1 MSNIGR
7 MRTTLVMRILGGAG
21 ETSAS
26 DRRAAFDDSGAPVP
40 LAALVSKVARHA
52 NRVTDQDITDVKAAG
67 ISEDQI
73 FEVVVCAAVGQAT
86 RQYDAALAALETATE
101 KEPA

>member
-7 MRTTLVMRILGGAG
+7 ARTTLVMRILGGAG

-26 DRRAAFDDSGAPVP
+26 DRRTAFDNNDVP
-40 LAALVSKVARHA
+40 ASMSALVDKVARHA
-52 NRVTDQDITDVKAAG
+52 FSVTDRDITDVKAAG

-86 RQYDAALAALETATE
+86 RQYDAAFAALETAIE
-101 KEPA
+101 KGPA